1 MRPEKIER
9 KKMDIISLL
18 SIPNI
23 LTLINLFSGCV
34 AVVLI
39 FNFHVELVPYCVAV
53 SLVADFLDGFA
64 ARFFK
69 NASDVGKQLDSL
81 ADVVSFGLVP
91 GLVLFQL
98 LFQKYSSGAEF
109 YSTSKIYLYSSPA
122 FLVTLFA
129 ALRLAKFNVDS
140 RQTDGFLGLATP
152 AATIFIIG
160 LLLVFTNNSFGLAP
174 VIFDKVVL
182 YAVILIISGL
192 MVSEIP
198 MFAFKFKSFGWKG
211 NQIVYLFIILSVVL
225 LATLKFAAIPLII
238 ILYILVSVIKQAIE
252 QPKAK

>member
-1 MRPEKIER
+1 
-9 KKMDIISLL
+9 MDMISLL

-53 SLVADFLDGFA
+53 SLIADFLDGFS

-69 NASDVGKQLDSL
+69 SASDIGKQLDSL

-91 GLVLFQL
+91 GLILFQL
-98 LFQKYSSGAEF
+98 LFQKYSSDNEF
-109 YSTSKIYLYSSPA
+109 YNTSKIYLYSSPA

-129 ALRLAKFNVDS
+129 ALRLAKFNVDT
-140 RQTDGFLGLATP
+140 RQTNGFLGLATP

-160 LLLVFTNNSFGLAP
+160 LLLIFEHNSFGLAP
-174 VIFDKVVL
+174 IIFNKMVL
-182 YAVILIISGL
+182 YIVTLVVSAL
-192 MVSEIP
+192 MVSELP
-198 MFAFKFKSFGWKG
+198 MFAFKFKSFGWKD
-211 NQIVYLFIILSVVL
+211 NQVVYLFIILSVVL
-225 LATLKFAAIPLII
+225 LATLKFAAVSLII
-238 ILYILVSVIKQAIE
+238 ILYVLASIIKQAFE
-252 QPKAK
+252 QPETK